1 MIFQHKGGK
10 IAKHSTSFLKIG
22 IRILMMTV
30 LIVLGSGY
38 SIMAKEYPTF
48 FRGARPLGMGG
59 AFIAVADDENA
70 IFYNPAGIPK
80 TQTFQI
86 GLINPLVEV
95 SENSIDLYSDIQDTD
110 MDDTAAVSNLLKDN
124 IGKHQHARVSLFPNV
139 GFKIASVGVQ
149 LGVLAQGTFD
159 ADIHNPVWPEAHFD
173 YVRDIGLFAGVGMKL
188 PFAGLNAGIA
198 IKSLTRDSLSEVYTA
213 IDIASENFED
223 KIEDD
228 LNSGSGL
235 SADVGVMYSLPFLST
250 FNPQA
255 ALVIQ
260 NIPEMDMGDAKD
272 IDTQIN
278 VGFAVEKS
286 FSLFTVI
293 GALDYMDISNN
304 IDEDDDMAKR
314 LHLGG
319 EIKFGNILSV
329 RGGLNQGYYTAGA
342 TLDLFIFRFDA
353 ATYAEEVGA
362 YTGQREDRRY
372 IGQITIGW

>member
-1 MIFQHKGGK
+1 MT
-10 IAKHSTSFLKIG
+10 KHSTSFLKIG
-22 IRILMMTV
+22 IIILTV
-30 LIVLGSGY
+30 VGLIVFGSEY
-38 SIMAKEYPTF
+38 NIIAKEYPTF
-48 FRGARPLGMGG
+48 FRGVRPLGMGG
-59 AFIAVADDENA
+59 AFTAVADDENA
-70 IFYNPAGIPK
+70 IFYNPAGISK

-86 GLINPLVEV
+86 GLINPLIEV
-95 SENSIDLYSDIQDTD
+95 SKNTIDLYSDIQDTD
-110 MDDTAAVSNLLKDN
+110 MDDTAAVSDLLEKY
-124 IGKHQHARVSLFPNV
+124 IGEHQHARASLFPNV

-173 YVRDIGLFAGVGMKL
+173 YVRDIGLFAGAGMKL

-198 IKSLTRDSLSEVYTA
+198 IKSLTRESLSEVYTA

-228 LNSGSGL
+228 LNSGSGF

-272 IDTQIN
+272 IDTRIN
-278 VGFAVEKS
+278 IGFAVEKS

-293 GALDYMDISNN
+293 GALDYMDIGNN
-304 IDEDDDMAKR
+304 IDEDEDMAKR

-319 EIKFGNILSV
+319 EIKLANFLSV

-342 TLDLFIFRFDA
+342 TLDFFIFRIDA